1 MTDIAIIE
9 PNEDVY
15 DFKDVE
21 LIEKVYQQLQF
32 FSNATTE
39 DFRKTLFLL
48 SMYRAMNEMIE
59 NYEFVL
65 YEAKEEKLMLNE
77 YDMSGAE
84 GRGKRINATDLV
96 SDVTANTVIM
106 KEDCHSNYL
115 VYKKIRN
122 RILFA
127 TKNISDIHESLL
139 VNLLFTGKTKYKYK
153 DAQMYMT
160 HDYRKDIP
168 AIQATTFADK
178 RRKVIA
184 SLANSLLLNGTLD
197 FVIIRY
203 GRGRNENGEMGL
215 LNNDKYV

>member
-1 MTDIAIIE
+1 MEDTAIIVE

-15 DFKDVE
+15 DVKDVE

-32 FSNATTE
+32 FDSATKE
-39 DFRKTLFLL
+39 DLRKTLFLL
-48 SMYRAMNEMIE
+48 SMYRAINEMVE

-65 YEAKEEKLMLNE
+65 KETAEDGMNE
-77 YDMSGAE
+77 YDMSAAE
-84 GRGKRINATDLV
+84 GRGKRIDATDLV

-106 KEDCHSNYL
+106 KEDRHTNYL

-122 RILFA
+122 RVLFA
-127 TKNISDIHESLL
+127 TRNISDPHESLL
-139 VNLLFTGKTKYKYK
+139 VHLLFTGKTKYKYK

-160 HDYRKDIP
+160 NDYRKNIP

-197 FVIIRY
+197 FVVIRY

-215 LNNDKYV
+215 RL

>member
-1 MTDIAIIE
+1 MSEVAVIE

-15 DFKDVE
+15 DVKDVE
-21 LIEKVYQQLQF
+21 LIEKTYQQLQF
-32 FSNATTE
+32 FQSATKD
-39 DFRKTLFLL
+39 DFRKTLYLL
-48 SMYRAMNEMIE
+48 SMYRTLNELIE
-59 NYEFVL
+59 NYEYVL
-65 YEAKEEKLMLNE
+65 NEAKEEGLQLNE
-77 YDMSGAE
+77 LDMSAAE
-84 GRGKRINATDLV
+84 GRGKRIDATDLV

-106 KEDCHSNYL
+106 KEDRHTNYL

-122 RILFA
+122 RVLFA
-127 TKNISDIHESLL
+127 TRNISDPHESLL
-139 VNLLFTGKTKYKYK
+139 VHLLFTGKTKYKYK

-215 LNNDKYV
+215 RL

>member
-1 MTDIAIIE
+1 MNDIAIIE

-15 DFKDVE
+15 DVKDVD
-21 LIEKVYQQLQF
+21 LIERAYQQLQF
-32 FSNATTE
+32 FDSATKE
-39 DFRKTLFLL
+39 EFRKTLFLL
-48 SMYRAMNEMIE
+48 NMYRAINEMIE

-65 YEAKEEKLMLNE
+65 KETVEDGMNE
-77 YDMSGAE
+77 YDMSTAE
-84 GRGKRINATDLV
+84 GRGKRLDATDLV

-106 KEDCHSNYL
+106 KEDRHLNYL

-127 TKNISDIHESLL
+127 TRSISDLHESML
-139 VNLLFTGKTKYKYK
+139 VDLLFTGKKKYKYK

-160 HDYRKDIP
+160 YDYRKDIP

-184 SLANSLLLNGTLD
+184 SLANSLLQNGTLD

-203 GRGRNENGEMGL
+203 DSFPIVANSF
-215 LNNDKYV
+215 

>member
-1 MTDIAIIE
+1 MTNIAIIE

-15 DFKDVE
+15 DAKDVE
-21 LIEKVYQQLQF
+21 LIEKIYQISF
-32 FSNATTE
+32 FGEATKE

-48 SMYRAMNEMIE
+48 SMYRTINEIIE
-59 NYEFVL
+59 NYEYVL
-65 YEAKEEKLMLNE
+65 KEETENGLNE
-77 YDMSGAE
+77 YDMSAAE
-84 GRGKRINATDLV
+84 GRGKRLEATDLV
-96 SDVTANTVIM
+96 SDVAANTVIM
-106 KEDCHSNYL
+106 KEERHVNYI

-127 TKNISDIHESLL
+127 TRNITDPHESLL
-139 VNLLFTGKTKYKYK
+139 VHLLFTGQKKYKYK
-153 DAQMYMT
+153 DAQVYMT

-203 GRGRNENGEMGL
+203 GRGRNENGELGL
-215 LNNDKYV
+215 RLT